1 MTRVNLAKRLGVVA
15 LATGTL
21 LLTACGSAA
30 TQSASTSAGGASA
43 TAASK
48 PLTIGLIMLQ
58 GDEYFKNIELGLQKA
73 VAADGGTVVSANSS
87 NDPGT
92 EAAAVQ
98 NMIQRQVGALL
109 IQPVSADASV
119 ASMKLAVAAGI
130 PVICYGNCGGATADP
145 TLVKGIAQSD
155 NTALGTATGEAAA
168 AYIKAKLSGSAKIG
182 ILNCDSAAETCKL
195 RKSGFKKALQDAGVT
210 AEYLADQ
217 EGYLAD
223 KATPVAT
230 NMLSANPGINLLW
243 ASNEGGTVGL
253 VTAVRSSE
261 SKAAVFG
268 TDISKQIAE
277 FVIADDSILQATT
290 GQDPVG
296 TVEAAYAMAKD
307 AVAGKAS
314 DPLENLLPGI
324 TYNRADPTTV
334 NDYLKG

>member
-1 MTRVNLAKRLGVVA
+1 MQRGNLVKRLGVVTLVAGA
-15 LATGTL
+15 LLLSGCGATPAPSASSTDGGATG
-21 LLTACGSAA
+21 GE
-30 TQSASTSAGGASA
+30 Q
-43 TAASK
+43 K

-58 GDEYFKNIELGLQKA
+58 GDEYFRNIEMGLQAA
-73 VAADGGTVVSANSS
+73 VEADGGTVISANSS

-98 NMIQRQVGALL
+98 NMIQRQVSALL

-119 ASMKLAVAAGI
+119 ASMKLAAEAGI

-145 TLVKGIAQSD
+145 ALVKGLAQSD

-168 AYIKAKLSGSAKIG
+168 EYIKAKLGGSAKVG

-195 RKSGFKKALQDAGVT
+195 RKAGFKKALEDAGVT
-210 AEYLADQ
+210 ADYVADQ

-230 NMLSANPGINLLW
+230 NMLSANPEINLLW

-253 VTAVRSSE
+253 VTAVHSSGA
-261 SKAAVFG
+261 KVAVFG
-268 TDISKQIAE
+268 TDISQQIAE
-277 FVIADDSILQATT
+277 FVLADDDILQATT

-296 TVEAAYAMAKD
+296 TAETAYAMAKN
-307 AVAGKAS
+307 AIAGTAN
-314 DPLENLLPGI
+314 DPLEKLLPGI

-334 NDYLKG
+334 NDYLNA